1 MDRQYSEAEI
11 LLVMNYDTHGRRC
24 LSFDDR
30 CRLHQLANDRHFNR
44 SVEMSEHLRGVVASV
59 LTEIAYRKYEYVNAK
74 YVYDKELGK
83 LLLIKKF

>member
-1 MDRQYSEAEI
+1 
-11 LLVMNYDTHGRRC
+11 
-24 LSFDDR
+24 
-30 CRLHQLANDRHFNR
+30 
-44 SVEMSEHLRGVVASV
+44 MSEHLRGVVASV